1 MQAVG
6 LVGVEYKG
14 KGGVRGG
21 EAMRSPDKEARV
33 EEGDRF
39 GCYFVPPGR
48 RWWHTEVERLRGT
61 ILICRL
67 DQINLPSKMDSI

>member
-21 EAMRSPDKEARV
+21 EAMRSPDKEASP
-33 EEGDRF
+33 ELLLG
-39 GCYFVPPGR
+39 
-48 RWWHTEVERLRGT
+48 
-61 ILICRL
+61 
-67 DQINLPSKMDSI
+67 